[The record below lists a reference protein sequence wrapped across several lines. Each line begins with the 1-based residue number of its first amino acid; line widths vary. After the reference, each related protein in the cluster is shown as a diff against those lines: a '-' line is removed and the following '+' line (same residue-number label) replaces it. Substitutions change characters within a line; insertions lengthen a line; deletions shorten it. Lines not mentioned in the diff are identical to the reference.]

1 MGGSLHLG
9 GPVGQTL
16 LRYQLNL
23 SYDIPE
29 VVGERGPVCLK
40 LDLSHLGKHEQA
52 GRGRPAR
59 QIVADVRCPSLRVL
73 QRHLENGLRQ
83 AQSIAEERL

>member
-1 MGGSLHLG
+1 MRLG

-23 SYDIPE
+23 SYDTPE

-40 LDLSHLGKHEQA
+40 RDLAHLRKLKQA

-59 QIVADVRCPSLRVL
+59 QIIADVRYLSLRVP
-73 QRHLENGLRQ
+73 QRRTENEHVKL
-83 AQSIAEERL
+83 SL